1 MRPLKVEPYLK
12 VYMLVK
18 QDGTYLYPCGFDSN
32 NNMGTGF
39 FPTQNVAELMR
50 TKELLAQK
58 PESTAEVK
66 EIHSSKVKKEI
77 LVRVS
82 CIGCH
87 AETNRTALTRFHNNC
102 IG

>member
-1 MRPLKVEPYLK
+1 MRPLLVEPYLK

-18 QDGTYLYPCGFDSN
+18 QDGIYLYPSGFDSS

-58 PESTAEVK
+58 PESTAQYHIYEL
-66 EIHSSKVKKEI
+66 EIPNPAYTDK
-77 LVRVS
+77 
-82 CIGCH
+82 
-87 AETNRTALTRFHNNC
+87 
-102 IG
+102 